1 MSCDCTFEPKIN
13 VDCALEILRIVRT
26 GDLIAAKAELLQHAG
41 CLIGCL
47 GAYLDGQTEPHL
59 FSAAPVDLP
68 CTLEECCDE
77 IEASVDASDG
87 TAKFG
92 AAAISPAMVA
102 LLLKLAELLIAKF
115 LK

>member
-13 VDCALEILRIVRT
+13 VDCALEILRIVRS
-26 GDLIAAKAELLQHAG
+26 GDLIASKADLLKHAG

-47 GAYLDGQTEPHL
+47 GVYLDDQTEPHL
-59 FSAAPVDLP
+59 FTSAPVDLP

-77 IEASVDASDG
+77 IEDSIDVSDG
-87 TAKFG
+87 PATFG